1 MSFFRKLAGNT
12 NKFFKKVG
20 QGADTVLRK
29 TINTAG
35 DIGGYIQKAAPILN
49 AINPELGSFASMA
62 GTALSKGTGVL
73 KNARGIVN
81 QARSGDIAGAI
92 QKGKALAEDTQKM
105 NFA

>member
-12 NKFFKKVG
+12 QKFFKKAG
-20 QGADTVLRK
+20 QGVDTVLRK

-49 AINPELGSFASMA
+49 AINPELGSFASM
-62 GTALSKGTGVL
+62 LGTGLGQGRQVL
-73 KNARGIVN
+73 QQGRGVLN
-81 QARSGDIAGAI
+81 QARSGDIVGAI
-92 QKGKALAEDTQKM
+92 QKGKSLAEDTQKM